1 MSTLLKRWAKRLALT
16 GLLVMGSSA
25 MLHSDE
31 GMWLYNNPPLKV
43 LKERYNFEPSQEWLD
58 HLRMSSVRFNS
69 GGSGSFI
76 SSNGLVLTNHHVG
89 ADTLQKIST
98 KDKDYIKTGFYAKTA
113 ADEVPA
119 KDLELN
125 VLLSIS
131 DVTDKVNGAVKNDL
145 SPAEQ
150 GLARRKVMNELESAA
165 LEGKDKNKFR
175 ADVVTLYNGGAY
187 HLYQFKKYT
196 DVRLVFAPEKDIA
209 FFGGDPD
216 NFEYPR
222 YDLDVCFFR
231 AYEDGKAAKP
241 EHFLKWS
248 EAGTKDGDLTFV
260 SGHPG
265 RTSRG
270 LTMAHL
276 EYIRDKLAPYQ
287 LNYLRRIEVMLKNYS
302 DRSLSNAQE
311 AQEELFGVQN
321 SRKARLGGLGGL
333 QDPALMAR
341 KAREEADLREAIAKD
356 PKLKEYETAW
366 AEVETTLKYAR
377 EYFIDNNLFERGQ
390 AFHSDLFGKARTLV
404 RAADEQ
410 AKPDGERLREYR
422 ASGMKSLEQS
432 LFSEAPIYESLEV
445 VQLAD
450 SLGMMIEI
458 AGMDHPLVKKI
469 LAGKSPQAR
478 AAELVHGSKLNQV
491 SERKKLFDG
500 GKDAVAAS
508 NDPMIALAKLID
520 EDARKVRKAFEEK
533 VEEPQRQAYGKMAK
547 ARFAV
552 QGTGVYPDATFTLRL
567 AFGQIKGF
575 EENGQK
581 VAPFTTLNGAFER
594 SKAQGGQDP
603 FKLPE
608 SWIKAKD
615 KMKLDT
621 PFNFVST
628 ADIIGGNSG
637 SPVVDR
643 KGEFVGIIFDGNI
656 QSLVLDY
663 AYDDTIARAVSV
675 DCRGIIESLKSVYG
689 VEALVGEILAK

>member
-1 MSTLLKRWAKRLALT
+1 MPTLLKRWAKRIALLGLA
-16 GLLVMGSSA
+16 VMGSTA

-43 LKERYNFEPSQEWLD
+43 LKERYNFEPTQEWLD

-69 GGSGSFI
+69 GGSGSFV

-98 KDKDYIKTGFYAKTA
+98 KEKDFIKTGFYAKSQ

-125 VLLSIS
+125 VLLSIT
-131 DVTDKVNGAVKNDL
+131 DVTDKVNGAVKADM

-150 GLARRKVMNELESAA
+150 GVARRKVMNELESTA
-165 LEGKDKNKFR
+165 LEGKDKNKSR

-187 HLYQFKKYT
+187 HLYQFKRYT

-222 YDLDVCFFR
+222 YDLDICFFR
-231 AYEDGKAAKP
+231 AYEDGKPAKP
-241 EHFLKWS
+241 EHFLTWS
-248 EAGTKDGDLTFV
+248 QAGTKEGDLTFV

-270 LTMAHL
+270 LTMTHL

-311 AQEELFGVQN
+311 AQEDLFSIQN

-333 QDPALMAR
+333 QDPVLMAQ
-341 KAREEADLREAIAKD
+341 KAKEEAALREAIAKD
-356 PKLKEYETAW
+356 PKLKDSETAW
-366 AEVETTLKYAR
+366 AEVESTLKYAR
-377 EYFIDNNLFERGQ
+377 EYFTDYNLFERGQ

-410 AKPDGERLREYR
+410 AKPDGERLREFR
-422 ASGMKSLEQS
+422 SAGMKSLELA
-432 LFSEAPIYESLEV
+432 LFSEAPIHENLEV

-450 SLGMMIEI
+450 SLGMMIEL
-458 AGMDHPLVKKI
+458 AGVDHPLVKKI

-478 AAELVHGSKLNQV
+478 AAELVRGSKLNQV
-491 SERKKLFDG
+491 SERKKLFEG

-508 NDPMIALAKLID
+508 SDPMIALAKLVDD
-520 EDARKVRKAFEEK
+520 EARKVRKSFEEK

-575 EENGQK
+575 EENGVQ
-581 VAPFTTLNGAFER
+581 VPAFTTLGGAFER

-615 KMKLDT
+615 RMKLDT

-663 AYDDTIARAVSV
+663 AYSDVIARAVSV
-675 DCRGIIESLKSVYG
+675 DCRGIMEALRSVYSAD
-689 VEALVGEILAK
+689 ALIGEILAK

>member
-1 MSTLLKRWAKRLALT
+1 MSTVWKRWANRLALT
-16 GLLVMGSSA
+16 GLFA
-25 MLHSDE
+25 MTTVPLLHSDE

-69 GGSGSFI
+69 GGSGSFV
-76 SSNGLVLTNHHVG
+76 SNNGLVLTNHHVG

-98 KDKDYIKTGFYAKTA
+98 KDKDYIKTGFYAKTQ

-125 VLLSIS
+125 ILLSIT
-131 DVTDKVNGAVKNDL
+131 DVTDKVNAAAKPDMTPGDA
-145 SPAEQ
+145 A
-150 GLARRKVMNELESAA
+150 LARRKVMNELESAA

-187 HLYQFKKYT
+187 HLYQFKRYT

-231 AYEDGKAAKP
+231 AYEDGKPAQP
-241 EHFLKWS
+241 EHYLKWS
-248 EAGTKDGDLTFV
+248 EAGTKEGDLTFV

-287 LNYLRRIEVMLKNYS
+287 LNYLRRLEVLLKTYS
-302 DRSLSNAQE
+302 DRSQENKQE
-311 AQEELFGVQN
+311 AQEDLFGIQN
-321 SRKARLGGLGGL
+321 SRKARLGGMGGL
-333 QDPALMAR
+333 QDPVLMGK
-341 KAREEADLREAIAKD
+341 KAKEEADLREAIAKD
-356 PKLKEYETAW
+356 PKLKDYEGAY
-366 AEVETTLKYAR
+366 AEVESTLKYAR
-377 EYFIDNNLFERGQ
+377 EYFIDNNLWERGQ

-404 RAADEQ
+404 RIAEEK

-422 ASGMKSLEQS
+422 SSGIKSLELA
-432 LFSEAPIYESLEV
+432 LFSEAPIHDNLEV

-450 SLGMMIEI
+450 SLGMMVEL
-458 AGMDHPLVKKI
+458 AGVDHPLVKKI
-469 LAGKSPQAR
+469 LAGKSPTER
-478 AAELVHGSKLNQV
+478 ASELVRGSKLGQL
-491 SERKKLFDG
+491 SERKRLYEG
-500 GKDAVAAS
+500 GKDAIAAS
-508 NDPMIALAKLID
+508 NDPMIQLAKLVDD
-520 EDARKVRKAFEEK
+520 EARKVRKAFEEK
-533 VEEPQRQAYGKMAK
+533 VEEPQRQAYGKIAK

-567 AFGQIKGF
+567 SFGPVKSY

-581 VAPFTTLNGAFER
+581 VPAFTTLNGAFER
-594 SKAQGGQDP
+594 SKAQGNVDP
-603 FKLPE
+603 FMLPE
-608 SWIKAKD
+608 SWHKAKD
-615 KMKLDT
+615 NIKLDT

-663 AYDDTIARAVSV
+663 AYSDAIARAVSV
-675 DCRGIIESLKSVYG
+675 DSRGILESLKSVYG
-689 VEALVGEILAK
+689 TTDLVNELLKK

>member
-1 MSTLLKRWAKRLALT
+1 VSTFVKRWAKRLALT

-131 DVTDKVNGAVKNDL
+131 DVTDKVNEVVKSDM

-150 GLARRKVMNELESAA
+150 GLARRKVMNELESTA

-231 AYEDGKAAKP
+231 AYEDGKPAKP
-241 EHFLKWS
+241 EHFLTWS
-248 EAGTKDGDLTFV
+248 QAGTKDGDLTFV

-341 KAREEADLREAIAKD
+341 KAKEEADLREAIAKD

-366 AEVETTLKYAR
+366 AEVESTLKYAR
-377 EYFIDNNLFERGQ
+377 EFFIDYNLFERGQ
-390 AFHSDLFGKARTLV
+390 SFHSDLFGKARTLV

-422 ASGMKSLEQS
+422 SSGMKSLEMS

-491 SERKKLFDG
+491 SERKKLFEG

-508 NDPMIALAKLID
+508 TDPMIALAKLVDD
-520 EDARKVRKAFEEK
+520 EARKVRKVYEEK

-615 KMKLDT
+615 RMKLDT

-663 AYDDTIARAVSV
+663 AYEDTIARAVSV

>member
-16 GLLVMGSSA
+16 GLLAMGSTA

-69 GGSGSFI
+69 GGSGSFV

-98 KDKDYIKTGFYAKTA
+98 KDKDYIKTGFYAKSA

-125 VLLSIS
+125 VLLSIT
-131 DVTDKVNGAVKNDL
+131 DVTEKVNGAVKSEM

-150 GLARRKVMNELESAA
+150 GMARRKVMNELESTT

-187 HLYQFKKYT
+187 HLYQFKRYT

-231 AYEDGKAAKP
+231 AYEDGKPAKP

-270 LTMAHL
+270 LTMQHL

-287 LNYLRRIEVMLKNYS
+287 LNYLRRIEVLLKNYS
-302 DRSLSNAQE
+302 DRSMSNAQE
-311 AQEELFGVQN
+311 AQEDLFSIQN

-333 QDPALMAR
+333 QDPVLMAR
-341 KAREEADLREAIAKD
+341 KAKEESDLREAIAKD

-366 AEVETTLKYAR
+366 AEVESTLKYAR
-377 EYFIDNNLFERGQ
+377 EYFTEYNLFERGQ

-404 RAADEQ
+404 RSADEK

-422 ASGMKSLEQS
+422 SSGMKSLELA
-432 LFSEAPIYESLEV
+432 LFSEAPIHESLEI

-450 SLGMMIEI
+450 SLGMMIEL
-458 AGMDHPLVKKI
+458 AGIDHPLVKKI
-469 LAGKSPQAR
+469 MAGKSPIAR
-478 AAELVHGSKLNQV
+478 ATELVRGSKLSQV
-491 SERKKLFDG
+491 SERKKIFEG

-508 NDPMIALAKLID
+508 GDPMIALAKMVDD
-520 EDARKVRKAFEEK
+520 EARKVRKNFEEK
-533 VEEPQRQAYGKMAK
+533 VEEPQRQAYGKIAK

-575 EENGQK
+575 EENGQQ
-581 VAPFTTLNGAFER
+581 VPPYTMLGGAFER
-594 SKAQGGQDP
+594 SKAQGGNDP
-603 FKLPE
+603 FKLPD
-608 SWIKAKD
+608 SWHKAKD

-663 AYDDTIARAVSV
+663 AYSDVIARAVSV
-675 DCRGIIESLKSVYG
+675 DCRGILESLKSVYG
-689 VEALVGEILAK
+689 TTDLVNELLAK

>member
-1 MSTLLKRWAKRLALT
+1 MPTFLKRWAKRLSLT
-16 GLLVMGSSA
+16 GLIVMTSTA
-25 MLHSDE
+25 LLHSDE
-31 GMWLYNNPPLKV
+31 GMWLYSNPPLKV

-69 GGSGSFI
+69 GGSGSFV
-76 SSNGLVLTNHHVG
+76 SANGLVLTNHHVG

-98 KDKDYIKTGFYAKTA
+98 KDKDYIKTGFYAKSA

-125 VLLSIS
+125 VLLSIT
-131 DVTDKVNGAVKNDL
+131 DVTEKVNGAAKKDM
-145 SPAEQ
+145 SPADASM
-150 GLARRKVMNELESAA
+150 ARRKVMNELESQA
-165 LEGKDKNKFR
+165 LEGKDKKKFR
-175 ADVVTLYNGGAY
+175 ADIVTLYNGGAY
-187 HLYQFKKYT
+187 HLYQFKRYD

-231 AYEDGKAAKP
+231 AYEDGKPAQP
-241 EHFLKWS
+241 EHYLKWS
-248 EAGTKDGDLTFV
+248 ETGTKEGDLTFV

-270 LTMAHL
+270 LTMQHL

-287 LNYLRRIEVMLKNYS
+287 LNYLRRIEVLLKNYS
-302 DRSLSNAQE
+302 DRSQSNRQE
-311 AQEELFGVQN
+311 AQEDLFSIQN
-321 SRKARLGGLGGL
+321 SRKARIGGIGGL
-333 QDPALMAR
+333 QDPVLMGK
-341 KAREEADLREAIAKD
+341 KAKEEADLREAIAKD

-366 AEVETTLKYAR
+366 AEVEATLKYAR
-377 EYFIDNNLFERGQ
+377 EYFIDYNLFERGQ
-390 AFHSDLFGKARTLV
+390 AFHSDIFSKARTLV
-404 RAADEQ
+404 RAADEK
-410 AKPDGERLREYR
+410 AKADGDRLREYR
-422 ASGMKSLEQS
+422 QSGLKSLELA
-432 LFSEAPIYESLEV
+432 LFSEAPIHDNLEI

-458 AGMDHPLVKKI
+458 AGADHPLVKKI
-469 LAGKSPQAR
+469 LNGKSPTAR
-478 AAELVHGSKLNQV
+478 ATELVRGSKLMQS
-491 SERKKLFDG
+491 SERKKLYEG
-500 GKDAVAAS
+500 GKDAIAAS
-508 NDPMIALAKLID
+508 NDPMIALVKMVDD
-520 EDARKVRKAFEEK
+520 EARKVRKAYEEK
-533 VEEPQRQAYGKMAK
+533 VEEPQRQAYGKIAK

-567 AFGQIKGF
+567 SFGPIKGF
-575 EENGQK
+575 EENGQM
-581 VAPFTTLNGAFER
+581 VPPYTTLNGAFER
-594 SKAQGGQDP
+594 SKAQGNVDP
-603 FKLPE
+603 FMLPE
-608 SWIKAKD
+608 SWHKAKD

-663 AYDDTIARAVSV
+663 AYSDVIARAVSV
-675 DCRGIIESLKSVYG
+675 DCRGIMESLKSVYS
-689 VEALVGEILAK
+689 ATDLVNEILKK

>member
-1 MSTLLKRWAKRLALT
+1 MTSTTL
-16 GLLVMGSSA
+16 
-25 MLHSDE
+25 LHSDE

-43 LKERYNFEPSQEWLD
+43 LKERYNFEPTKEWLD

-69 GGSGSFI
+69 GGSGSFV
-76 SSNGLVLTNHHVG
+76 SANGLVLTNHHVG

-98 KDKDYIKTGFYAKTA
+98 KEKDYLNIGYYAKTA
-113 ADEVPA
+113 AEEIPA

-125 VLLSIS
+125 VLLSIT
-131 DVTDKVNGAVKNDL
+131 DVTDKVNAAVKEGMSAAD
-145 SPAEQ
+145 A
-150 GLARRKVMNELESAA
+150 GLARRKAMTEIEAKA
-165 LEGKDKNKFR
+165 LEGKDDKKFR

-231 AYEDGKAAKP
+231 AYEDGKPAQP
-241 EHFLKWS
+241 EHYLKWS
-248 EAGTKDGDLTFV
+248 ETGTKEGDLTFV

-287 LNYLRRIEVMLKNYS
+287 LNWLRRLEVMLKTYS
-302 DRSLSNAQE
+302 DRSKSNAQE
-311 AQEELFGVQN
+311 AQDDLFGIQN
-321 SRKARLGGLGGL
+321 SRKARLGGLAGL
-333 QDPALMAR
+333 QDPALMGR
-341 KAREEADLREAIAKD
+341 KAKEEADLRESVAKD
-356 PKLKEYETAW
+356 PKLKDYQTAW

-377 EYFIDNNLFERGQ
+377 EYFIDYNLWERGQ
-390 AFHSDLFGKARTLV
+390 AFNSHLFGKARTLL
-404 RAADEQ
+404 RAADER
-410 AKPDGERLREYR
+410 AKPDGERLREFR
-422 ASGMKSLEQS
+422 QSGLKSLEMD
-432 LFSEAPIYESLEV
+432 LFSEAPIHENLEIV
-445 VQLAD
+445 ELAD
-450 SLGMMIEI
+450 SLGMMVEL
-458 AGMDHPLVKKI
+458 AGVDHPLVKKI
-469 LAGKSPQAR
+469 LAGKSPRDR
-478 AAELVHGSKLNQV
+478 AAELVRGSKLNQV
-491 SERKKLFDG
+491 SERKKLYEG

-508 NDPMIALAKLID
+508 SDPMIGVAKIVD
-520 EDARKVRKAFEEK
+520 EEARRIRKQFEEN
-533 VEEPQRQAYGKMAK
+533 VEEPQRQAYAKIAK

-567 AFGQIKGF
+567 SFGPIKGF
-575 EENGQK
+575 EENGQQI
-581 VAPFTTLNGAFER
+581 APYTTLGGAFER

-603 FKLPE
+603 FKLPD
-608 SWIKAKD
+608 SWHKAKD

-663 AYDDTIARAVSV
+663 AYSDVIARAVSV
-675 DCRGIIESLKSVYG
+675 DCRGIMESLKSVYG
-689 VEALVGEILAK
+689 TTDLVNELLKK

>member
-1 MSTLLKRWAKRLALT
+1 MPTLFTRWAKRLALT
-16 GLLVMGSSA
+16 GLLAMGSTA

-43 LKERYNFEPSQEWLD
+43 LKERYNFEPSQEWFD

-69 GGSGSFI
+69 GGSGSFV
-76 SSNGLVLTNHHVG
+76 SANGLVLTNHHVG

-98 KDKDYIKTGFYAKTA
+98 KEKDYLITGFYAKTA
-113 ADEVPA
+113 AEEVPA

-125 VLLSIS
+125 VLLSIA
-131 DVTDKVNGAVKNDL
+131 DVTDKVNSAVKDGM
-145 SPAEQ
+145 SAAEA
-150 GLARRKVMNELESAA
+150 GLARRKAMTEIEAKA
-165 LEGKDKNKFR
+165 LEGKDDKKFR

-231 AYEDGKAAKP
+231 AYEDGKPVRP
-241 EHFLKWS
+241 EHYLKWS
-248 EAGTKDGDLTFV
+248 ETGTKDGDLTFV

-287 LNYLRRIEVMLKNYS
+287 LNWLRRQEVLLKTYS

-311 AQEELFGVQN
+311 AQEDLFGIQN
-321 SRKARLGGLGGL
+321 SRKARLGGLAGL
-333 QDPALMAR
+333 QDPALMGR
-341 KAREEADLREAIAKD
+341 KAKDEAELREAVAKD
-356 PKLKEYETAW
+356 PKLKDFQTAW
-366 AEVETTLKYAR
+366 AEVESTLKYAR
-377 EYFIDNNLFERGQ
+377 EYFVDYNLWERGQ
-390 AFHSDLFGKARTLV
+390 AFNSQLFGKARTLL
-404 RAADEQ
+404 RAAEER
-410 AKPDGERLREYR
+410 AKPDGERLREFR
-422 ASGMKSLEQS
+422 QSGLKSLEMS
-432 LFSEAPIYESLEV
+432 LFSEAPIHETLEIV
-445 VQLAD
+445 ELAD
-450 SLGMMIEI
+450 SLGMMVEM
-458 AGMDHPLVKKI
+458 AGVDHPLVKKI
-469 LAGKSPQAR
+469 LAGKSPRDR
-478 AAELVHGSKLNQV
+478 AAELIRGTKVNQV
-491 SERKKLFDG
+491 SERKKLYEG
-500 GKDAVAAS
+500 GKDAIAAS
-508 NDPMIALAKLID
+508 SDPMIALAKLVDD
-520 EDARKVRKAFEEK
+520 EARKIRKQFEEN
-533 VEEPQRQAYGKMAK
+533 VEEPQRQAYGKIAK

-567 AFGQIKGF
+567 AFGPIKGF
-575 EENGQK
+575 EENGQQI
-581 VAPFTTLNGAFER
+581 APYTTLGGAFER
-594 SKAQGGQDP
+594 SKAQGGKDP
-603 FKLPE
+603 FKLPD
-608 SWIKAKD
+608 SWHKARE

-663 AYDDTIARAVSV
+663 AYSDIVARAVSV
-675 DCRGIIESLKSVYG
+675 DCRGILESLKSVYG
-689 VEALVGEILAK
+689 TTDLVNELLSK

>member
-1 MSTLLKRWAKRLALT
+1 MSTFLKRWAKRLALT

-58 HLRMSSVRFNS
+58 HLKMSSVRFNS

-131 DVTDKVNGAVKNDL
+131 DVTDKVNGAVKSDM

-150 GLARRKVMNELESAA
+150 GLARRKAMTELESKA
-165 LEGKDKNKFR
+165 LGDKDQKKFR

-231 AYEDGKAAKP
+231 AYEDGKPVKP

-311 AQEELFGVQN
+311 SQEELFGVQN

-341 KAREEADLREAIAKD
+341 KAKEEADLREAIAKD

-366 AEVETTLKYAR
+366 AEVESTLKYAR
-377 EYFIDNNLFERGQ
+377 EFFIDYNLFERGQ

-410 AKPDGERLREYR
+410 AKPYGERLREYR
-422 ASGMKSLEQS
+422 SSGMKSLEMS
-432 LFSEAPIYESLEV
+432 LFSEAPIYENLEV

-478 AAELVHGSKLNQV
+478 AAELVHDSKLSQV
-491 SERKKLFDG
+491 NERKKLFEG
-500 GKDAVAAS
+500 GKDAVAAN

-520 EDARKVRKAFEEK
+520 DEARKVRKAYEEK

-575 EENGQK
+575 EENGK
-581 VAPFTTLNGAFER
+581 MVAPFTTLGGAFER

-603 FKLPE
+603 FRLPE

-615 KMKLDT
+615 RMKLDT

-643 KGEFVGIIFDGNI
+643 KGEFFNRQKATHPG
-656 QSLVLDY
+656 
-663 AYDDTIARAVSV
+663 
-675 DCRGIIESLKSVYG
+675 
-689 VEALVGEILAK
+689 

>member
-1 MSTLLKRWAKRLALT
+1 MATFFQRWAKRLALT
-16 GLLVMGSSA
+16 GLFA
-25 MLHSDE
+25 MTSTALLHSDE

-43 LKERYNFEPSQEWLD
+43 LKERYNFEPTQEWLD

-69 GGSGSFI
+69 GGSGSFV
-76 SSNGLVLTNHHVG
+76 SANGLVLTNHHVG

-98 KDKDYIKTGFYAKTA
+98 KDKDYIKTGYYAKSA

-125 VLLSIS
+125 VLLSIT
-131 DVTDKVNGAVKNDL
+131 DVTEKVNSAVKGDM

-150 GLARRKVMNELESAA
+150 GVARRKVMNELESTA
-165 LEGKDKNKFR
+165 LEGKDKKKFR

-187 HLYQFKKYT
+187 HLYLFKRYD

-231 AYEDGKAAKP
+231 AYEDGKPAQP
-241 EHFLKWS
+241 EHYLKWS
-248 EAGTKDGDLTFV
+248 EAGTKEGDLTFV

-270 LTMAHL
+270 LTMQHL

-287 LNYLRRIEVMLKNYS
+287 LNYLRRLEVLLKTYS
-302 DRSLSNAQE
+302 DRSLANKQE
-311 AQEELFGVQN
+311 AQEDLFSIQN
-321 SRKARLGGLGGL
+321 SRKARLGGIGGL
-333 QDPALMAR
+333 QDPELMAS
-341 KAREEADLREAIAKD
+341 KAKAEADLREAIAKD

-366 AEVETTLKYAR
+366 AEVEATLKYAR
-377 EYFIDNNLFERGQ
+377 EYFTDYNLFERGQ

-404 RAADEQ
+404 RASDER
-410 AKPDGERLREYR
+410 AKADGERLREYR
-422 ASGMKSLEQS
+422 ESGLKSLELA
-432 LFSEAPIYESLEV
+432 LFSEAPIHDNLEIA
-445 VQLAD
+445 QLAD
-450 SLGMMIEI
+450 SLGMMVEL
-458 AGMDHPLVKKI
+458 AGVDHPLVKKI
-469 LAGKSPQAR
+469 LAGKSPTAR
-478 AAELVHGSKLNQV
+478 ATELVRGSKINQL
-491 SERKKLFDG
+491 SERKKLYEG
-500 GKDAVAAS
+500 GKDAIAAS
-508 NDPMIALAKLID
+508 NDPMVALAKLVDD
-520 EDARKVRKAFEEK
+520 EARKVRKAYEEK
-533 VEEPQRQAYGKMAK
+533 VEEPQRQAYGKIAK

-567 AFGQIKGF
+567 AFGPIKGF
-575 EENGQK
+575 EENGQM
-581 VAPFTTLNGAFER
+581 VPPYTTLNGAFER
-594 SKAQGGQDP
+594 SKAQGNVEP
-603 FKLPE
+603 FQLPE

-663 AYDDTIARAVSV
+663 AYSDVVARAVSV
-675 DCRGIIESLKSVYG
+675 DCRGIMESLKSVYS
-689 VEALVGEILAK
+689 ATDLVNEILKK

>member
-1 MSTLLKRWAKRLALT
+1 
-16 GLLVMGSSA
+16 

-89 ADTLQKIST
+89 ADTLQKISA

-113 ADEVPA
+113 VDEVPA

-131 DVTDKVNGAVKNDL
+131 DVTDKVNGAVKSDM

-150 GLARRKVMNELESAA
+150 GLARRKVMNELESTA

-196 DVRLVFAPEKDIA
+196 NVRLVFAPEKDIA

-231 AYEDGKAAKP
+231 AYEDGKPAKP

-302 DRSLSNAQE
+302 DRSLSNGQE
-311 AQEELFGVQN
+311 AQEELFGIQN

-341 KAREEADLREAIAKD
+341 KAKEEADLREAIAKD

-366 AEVETTLKYAR
+366 AEVESTLKYAR
-377 EYFIDNNLFERGQ
+377 EYFIENNLFERGQ

-404 RAADEQ
+404 RVADEQ

-422 ASGMKSLEQS
+422 ASGMKSLEMS
-432 LFSEAPIYESLEV
+432 LFSEAPIYENLEV

-478 AAELVHGSKLNQV
+478 AAELVNGSKLNQV
-491 SERKKLFDG
+491 SERKKLFEG

-615 KMKLDT
+615 KIKLDT

>member
-1 MSTLLKRWAKRLALT
+1 MPTFLKRWASRIALT
-16 GLLVMGSSA
+16 GLLA
-25 MLHSDE
+25 MTSTTLLHSDE

-69 GGSGSFI
+69 GGSGSFV
-76 SSNGLVLTNHHVG
+76 SANGLVLTNHHVG

-98 KDKDYIKTGFYAKTA
+98 KEKDYLNTGYYAKTQA
-113 ADEVPA
+113 EEIPA

-125 VLLSIS
+125 VLLSIT
-131 DVTDKVNGAVKNDL
+131 DVTDQVNAAVKEGMSAAD
-145 SPAEQ
+145 A
-150 GLARRKVMNELESAA
+150 GLARRKAMAEIESKA
-165 LEGKDKNKFR
+165 LEGKDDKKFR

-222 YDLDVCFFR
+222 YDLDICFFR
-231 AYEDGKAAKP
+231 AYEDGKPAQP
-241 EHFLKWS
+241 EHYLKWS
-248 EAGTKDGDLTFV
+248 ETGTKEGDLTFV

-287 LNYLRRIEVMLKNYS
+287 LNWLRRLEVMLKTYS
-302 DRSLSNAQE
+302 DRSKSNAQE
-311 AQEELFGVQN
+311 AQDDLFGIQN
-321 SRKARLGGLGGL
+321 SRKARLGGLAGL
-333 QDPALMAR
+333 QDPALMGR
-341 KAREEADLREAIAKD
+341 KAREEADLREAVAKD
-356 PKLKEYETAW
+356 PKLKDYQTAW

-377 EYFIDNNLFERGQ
+377 EYFIDYNLWERGQ
-390 AFHSDLFGKARTLV
+390 AFNSQLFGKARTLL
-404 RAADEQ
+404 RAADER
-410 AKPDGERLREYR
+410 AKPDGERLREFR
-422 ASGMKSLEQS
+422 QSGLKSLEMN
-432 LFSEAPIYESLEV
+432 LFSEAPIHENLEIV
-445 VQLAD
+445 ELAD
-450 SLGMMIEI
+450 SLGMMVEL
-458 AGMDHPLVKKI
+458 AGVDHPLVKKI
-469 LAGKSPQAR
+469 LAGKSPRDR
-478 AAELVHGSKLNQV
+478 AAELVRGSKLNQV
-491 SERKKLFDG
+491 SERKKLYEG

-508 NDPMIALAKLID
+508 SDPMIGIAKIVDD
-520 EDARKVRKAFEEK
+520 EARRIRKLFEEN
-533 VEEPQRQAYGKMAK
+533 VEEPQRQAYAKIAK

-567 AFGQIKGF
+567 SFGPIKGY
-575 EENGQK
+575 EENGQQI
-581 VAPFTTLNGAFER
+581 APFTTLNGAFER

-603 FKLPE
+603 FKLPD
-608 SWIKAKD
+608 SWHKAKD

-663 AYDDTIARAVSV
+663 AYSDVIARAVSV
-675 DCRGIIESLKSVYG
+675 DCRGIMESLKSVYG
-689 VEALVGEILAK
+689 TTDLVNELLKK